1 MEMTIGSRVQWNS
14 LNGPK
19 HGRIERV
26 EGKQALVRLDNG
38 KCVIAHETSLK
49 KV

>member
-1 MEMTIGSRVQWNS
+1 MEITIGDLVTWDS

-26 EGKQALVRLDNG
+26 DGKQALVRLDNG
-38 KCVIAHETSLK
+38 KCIVADFRSLK
-49 KV
+49 K